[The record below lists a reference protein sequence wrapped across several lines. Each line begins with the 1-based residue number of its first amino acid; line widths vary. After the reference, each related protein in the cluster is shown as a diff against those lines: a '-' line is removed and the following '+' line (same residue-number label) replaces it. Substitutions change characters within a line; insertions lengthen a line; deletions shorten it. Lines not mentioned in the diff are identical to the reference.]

1 MPKPASVKMMK
12 TSKISLAD
20 LEKSRVTI
28 EKEQAEINR
37 YKQEIQSL
45 KERLEQK
52 QEKLDASRDK
62 ILRDANEEAFRI
74 LKEAKDVADETIRNF
89 NKYGKANAPMSEME
103 KERTRLR
110 DKMNASQ
117 KKLADQKKK
126 CCSKPQSPEKTSDW
140 RHCKSDQH
148 EFKRNRAHTSERERR
163 PLRPDGN
170 FTLSCQYQ

>member
-1 MPKPASVKMMK
+1 MVLAK
-12 TSKISLAD
+12 THRRRQTRISENDENFEDLLAD

-74 LKEAKDVADETIRNF
+74 LKR
-89 NKYGKANAPMSEME
+89 
-103 KERTRLR
+103 
-110 DKMNASQ
+110 SQ
-117 KKLADQKKK
+117 
-126 CCSKPQSPEKTSDW
+126 
-140 RHCKSDQH
+140 
-148 EFKRNRAHTSERERR
+148 RR
-163 PLRPDGN
+163 GR
-170 FTLSCQYQ
+170 